1 MLMAPYADT
10 GDGELDIVVCG
21 AMDRRT
27 LLTTFPKIFSG
38 RHVHHHAIT
47 SARARSIELFEAEPI
62 DLMIDGEVVRRQ
74 PTGIAVL
81 PRALDVL
88 V

>member
-1 MLMAPYADT
+1 MAPYADT

-38 RHVHHHAIT
+38 RHVHHHQIT
-47 SARARSIELFEAEPI
+47 SARARSIELFESGPI
-62 DLMIDGEVVRRQ
+62 DVMVDGEVLRRQ
-74 PTGIAVL
+74 PTRIDVL
-81 PRALDVL
+81 PRAIDVL